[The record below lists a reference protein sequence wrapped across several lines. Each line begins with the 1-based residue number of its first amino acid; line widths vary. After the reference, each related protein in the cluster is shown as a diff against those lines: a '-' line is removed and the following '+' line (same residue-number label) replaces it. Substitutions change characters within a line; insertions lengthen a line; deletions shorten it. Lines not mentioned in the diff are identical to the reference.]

1 MSDKKQYPS
10 DVVPK
15 ERRLQ
20 CYTSPH
26 YTGLTK
32 AYAKVNEMTESK
44 VVNLALK
51 CFFDKM
57 PDSEKQ
63 KIITTSKNHY

>member
-1 MSDKKQYPS
+1 MSDKKKYAS
-10 DVVPK
+10 DVLPK

-20 CYTSPH
+20 CYPSTH

-51 CFFDKM
+51 SFFDKM

-63 KIITTSKNHY
+63 QIITASKNHY